1 MSIRCQT
8 LAKSQT
14 PILFSLE
21 MEKRKSLWITLT
33 LINLCLV
40 AFFGTMLRTA
50 FLFSVSWI
58 DYRSFL
64 SAHSHFAF
72 GGWVTLALFMLLIYE
87 VLPQPFRNKKIYQ
100 WLLAGIEITSL
111 GMAATFPF
119 EGYATLSIIFSTLF
133 LFVAYIFCW
142 VFVKD
147 IFKANV
153 YKTVCLLVFFAII
166 YFVISTIGPAL
177 ISYILIANF
186 YNSLLYKNALYIYLH
201 FQYNGF
207 FTLSVFAL
215 FFNRLIPY
223 STERTKKIVHQ
234 FSVLLCCSVV
244 PSVFMSLFTRAYQN
258 LYWYISLVG
267 CVLIVFSLI
276 WFFRMLFAEKKI
288 FIHPPASFAKT
299 LWNFSMVAFIIKMT
313 LQAGTIIPQLAK
325 IVFGDRPAIIGF
337 LHLVF
342 LGFVTF
348 FILSIY
354 CSIKVFDAKDFFTKF
369 ALIFFSS
376 AIIFNEVTLLFQGVG
391 ILFETT
397 SHVYPWL
404 LWIAAI
410 CLFTGAVLM
419 MTARLK
425 TVSYLKLE

>member
-1 MSIRCQT
+1 
-8 LAKSQT
+8 
-14 PILFSLE
+14 
-21 MEKRKSLWITLT
+21 MEKRKGLWITLT
-33 LINLCLV
+33 LINLCIV

-72 GGWVTLALFMLLIYE
+72 GGWVTLALFVLLVYE
-87 VLPQPFRNKKIYQ
+87 VLPENFREKKIYQ

-119 EGYATLSIIFSTLF
+119 EGYAALSIIFSTLF

-142 VFVKD
+142 IFIKD
-147 IFKANV
+147 LFRANIH
-153 YKTVCLLVFFAII
+153 KTVCLLACLALI

-177 ISYILIANF
+177 ISYILLTNF

-207 FTLSVFAL
+207 FTLSIFAL

-223 STERTKKIVHQ
+223 ATEKTKTIVHQ
-234 FSVLLCCSVV
+234 FSVLLCCSVL

-258 LYWYISLVG
+258 LYWDISLAG
-267 CVLIVFSLI
+267 CILIVASLI

-299 LWNFSMVAFIIKMT
+299 LWNFSMIAFVIKMA
-313 LQAGTIIPQLAK
+313 LQAGTIIPQLAN

-354 CSIKVFDAKDFFTKF
+354 CSIKVFNTKSFFTKL

-376 AIIFNEVTLLFQGVG
+376 AIILNEATLLFQGVG

-397 SHVYPWL
+397 SHIYPWL

-410 CLFTGAVLM
+410 CLFTGAVLII
-419 MTARLK
+419 TARLK
-425 TVSYLKLE
+425 SISHLKLTDAV

>member
-1 MSIRCQT
+1 
-8 LAKSQT
+8 
-14 PILFSLE
+14 

-33 LINLCLV
+33 LANLCIV

-50 FLFSVSWI
+50 FVFSVSWI

-72 GGWVTLALFMLLIYE
+72 GGWVTLALFMLLVYE
-87 VLPQPFRNKKIYQ
+87 VLPEKFRDKKIYQ
-100 WLLAGIEITSL
+100 WLLAGIEVTSL

-119 EGYATLSIIFSTLF
+119 EGYAALSIIFSTLF
-133 LFVAYIFCW
+133 LFIAYIFCW
-142 VFVKD
+142 VFIKD
-147 IFKANV
+147 LFRANV
-153 YKTVCLLVFFAII
+153 HKTVRLLACFALI
-166 YFVISTIGPAL
+166 YFVISTVGPAL

-207 FTLSVFAL
+207 FTLSIFAL

-223 STERTKKIVHQ
+223 ATDKTKKIVHQ

-244 PSVFMSLFTRAYQN
+244 PSVFMSLFTRSYQN
-258 LYWYISLVG
+258 LYWYISLFG
-267 CVLIVFSLI
+267 CVLIVFCLI
-276 WFFRMLFAEKKI
+276 WFCRMLFSENKI
-288 FIHPPASFAKT
+288 FIHPPASFAKK
-299 LWNFSMVAFIIKMT
+299 LWNLSMIAFAIKMM
-313 LQAGTIIPQLAK
+313 LQAATIIPELAK
-325 IVFGDRPAIIGF
+325 IIFGDRPAIIGF

-354 CSIKVFDAKDFFTKF
+354 CSIKALDTKTLFTKF
-369 ALIFFSS
+369 ALIFFSC
-376 AIIFNEVTLLFQGVG
+376 AIILNEATLLFQGVG

-410 CLFTGAVLM
+410 SLFTGAVLILI
-419 MTARLK
+419 ARL
-425 TVSYLKLE
+425 SNLKNNYAGATLQQS

>member
-1 MSIRCQT
+1 
-8 LAKSQT
+8 
-14 PILFSLE
+14 

-33 LINLCLV
+33 LANLCIV

-72 GGWVTLALFMLLIYE
+72 GGWVTLALFMLLVYE
-87 VLPQPFRNKKIYQ
+87 VLPENFREKKIYQ

-119 EGYATLSIIFSTLF
+119 EGYAALSIIFSTLF

-142 VFVKD
+142 IFIKD
-147 IFKANV
+147 LFRANV
-153 YKTVCLLVFFAII
+153 QKTVHLLACLALI

-177 ISYILIANF
+177 ISYILVANF
-186 YNSLLYKNALYIYLH
+186 YDSLLYKNALYIYLH

-223 STERTKKIVHQ
+223 ATERTRKIVHQ
-234 FSVLLCCSVV
+234 FSILLCCSVV
-244 PSVFMSLFTRAYQN
+244 PSVFMSLFTRSYRN
-258 LYWYISLVG
+258 LYWFISLAG
-267 CVLIVFSLI
+267 CVLIIAALI
-276 WFFRMLFAEKKI
+276 WFFRMLFSEKKI
-288 FIHPPASFAKT
+288 FIHPPASFAKS
-299 LWNFSMVAFIIKMT
+299 LWNLSMAAFIIKMV

-348 FILSIY
+348 FILSVY
-354 CSIKVFDAKDFFTKF
+354 CSIKVLNIKNRLTKF

-376 AIIFNEVTLLFQGVG
+376 AIILNEATLLFQGVG

-397 SHVYPWL
+397 SHVFPWL
-404 LWIAAI
+404 LWIDAI
-410 CLFTGAVLM
+410 CLFTGAILVM
-419 MTARLK
+419 AARLK
-425 TVSYLKLE
+425 TISNLI